1 MSPEVIRWIIALA
14 ILGHGI
20 GHVLFMPVLAASM
33 KLDASGHSWL
43 LTGVVGQGATQAV
56 ASVVAGALMLAF
68 AAAAGGVALQA
79 SWWRGLVLAAAA
91 VSIVLVVTMWDGLPT
106 GPASAALAFDAVML
120 VALLVVH
127 WPAGDIVGP

>member
-1 MSPEVIRWIIALA
+1 
-14 ILGHGI
+14 
-20 GHVLFMPVLAASM
+20 MPVLAASM
-33 KLDASGHSWL
+33 RLDASGHSWL

-68 AAAAGGVALQA
+68 AVAAGGVALQA

-106 GPASAALAFDAVML
+106 GPASAGLAFDAVIL

-127 WPAGDIVGP
+127 WPAGDIVGS